1 MLLETRGADH
11 CMKVS
16 DLETELM
23 YQLSEVVSG
32 AVEYAQVA
40 VLAMKATR
48 NFRLPVPSLLN
59 CETLMNTVSFVSHY

>member
-1 MLLETRGADH
+1 MIKGIQTVIKSDIDGSLISVLVPKFKLLLETRGAGH

-32 AVEYAQVA
+32 AVEYA
-40 VLAMKATR
+40 
-48 NFRLPVPSLLN
+48 
-59 CETLMNTVSFVSHY
+59 